1 MAVAEIMAKDG
12 LPILFFETQADFES
26 WLDQNHARSK
36 GIWLKLAKKGTGIRS
51 ISRQEALDAALCY
64 GWIDGQAKSIDDMHW
79 LQRYTP
85 RRPKSKWSKINC
97 QRAMELEAEGRMKPA
112 GLREVQAAKEDGRWE
127 QAYASPKNIEVPE
140 DLRQMLEERPEAKA
154 LFDRLDSR
162 NRYVI
167 LYRIHDAKRPETRR
181 KRIEKF
187 VDMLSEGKTIY

>member
-1 MAVAEIMAKDG
+1 MAKDG